1 MEHESMVHALDEIHR
16 TLNPNAVL
24 IDLRPV
30 EDRWPVEVACGQTI
44 QTAGHLTDM
53 PIGKADDEAA
63 FRAMREV
70 ESRGWFVRE
79 REEEFAFFYY
89 WDTPS
94 EMKEYM
100 DEEWGDFEKMEDEVY
115 HAAQSLWSTA
125 NADARVK
132 VRVKMSITRWRKHS
146 PNRGSTSGIGTATR

>member
-1 MEHESMVHALDEIHR
+1 MVHALDEIRR
-16 TLNPNAVL
+16 TLKPNGIL
-24 IDLRPV
+24 IDLRPFQ
-30 EDRWPVEVACGQTI
+30 DLWSVEVASMQEVKV
-44 QTAGHLTDM
+44 AGFLTDM

-94 EMKEYM
+94 EMKEYI
-100 DEEWGDFEKMEDEVY
+100 EKEWDDFEKLEQDVFK
-115 HAAQSLWSTA
+115 AVQSAWAIA
-125 NADARVK
+125 NADARVR
-132 VRVKMSITRWRKHS
+132 VRMKMLITRWGKT
-146 PNRGSTSGIGTATR
+146 NQNG

>member
-1 MEHESMVHALDEIHR
+1 MVHALDEIR
-16 TLNPNAVL
+16 RVLKPNGIL

-30 EDRWPVEVACGQTI
+30 EDHWSVEVASMQGI
-44 QTAGHLTDM
+44 TAAGLLTDM
-53 PIGKADDEAA
+53 PIGIADDEAA

-70 ESRGWFVRE
+70 ESRGWFVKE

-100 DEEWGDFEKMEDEVY
+100 EEEWEDFEKLEDDVY
-115 HAAQSLWSTA
+115 RAAQSLWSQA
-125 NADARVK
+125 NADARVRA
-132 VRVKMSITRWRKHS
+132 RVKMLITRWGKS
-146 PNRGSTSGIGTATR
+146 NQNR